1 MGEREGGGCYSLCAI
16 QEEVYLILGFWGAD
30 NNCDRCLLLVKYTIL
45 ERREVFELKVNDDT
59 RTQLGRG
66 FYGRRVIVFTLEFV
80 KIILQNIFSN
90 LGSSGLRPLLK
101 VGAGTNSGLKY
112 YKFKF

>member
-1 MGEREGGGCYSLCAI
+1 MGEREGGGCYILCAI

-45 ERREVFELKVNDDT
+45 ERRKVFELKVNDDT

-66 FYGRRVIVFTLEFV
+66 FYGSRIIVFTIKFV
-80 KIILQNIFSN
+80 KIIL
-90 LGSSGLRPLLK
+90 
-101 VGAGTNSGLKY
+101 
-112 YKFKF
+112 

>member
-1 MGEREGGGCYSLCAI
+1 M
-16 QEEVYLILGFWGAD
+16 
-30 NNCDRCLLLVKYTIL
+30 VKYTIL
-45 ERREVFELKVNDDT
+45 ERRKVFELKVNDDT

-66 FYGRRVIVFTLEFV
+66 FYGSKNIVFTVSLSKLLELHFV
-80 KIILQNIFSN
+80 KLFSN

-112 YKFKF
+112 YNYKF